1 MRYGLLLFA
10 VFLIAGVYVLY
21 ITANDSPF
29 RVDARVARQ
38 KIASGSYD
46 AVLDVRTS
54 LERATLGHYPQSV
67 HIPAADIELEVPAR
81 YPNKEVSI
89 LLYCNTGHR
98 ARLAAEKLHRLG
110 YRNTEYISGPYRTLI

>member
-21 ITANDSPF
+21 ISANDSPF
-29 RVDARVARQ
+29 RVDASVARQ
-38 KIASGSYD
+38 KIAAGAYD
-46 AVLDVRTS
+46 AVLDVRTFA
-54 LERATLGHYPQSV
+54 ERSTLGYYPQSV
-67 HIPAADIELEVPAR
+67 HMAAADIEREVPAR

-110 YRNTEYISGPYRTLI
+110 YRNTEYISGPHRTLM